1 MSILSLAGLILF
13 AAGLLLLLVDS
24 RVGIICIALGI
35 LALQWMNYRKRSERL
50 KRLKGMRDELRE
62 LNWLEKRRW
71 FFHGDGF

>member
-13 AAGLLLLLVDS
+13 AAGLLLLLVDT
-24 RVGIICIALGI
+24 RIGIASIALGV
-35 LALQWMNYRKRSERL
+35 LALQWMGYRRRSERL

-71 FFHGDGF
+71 FFHGDGY

>member
-13 AAGLLLLLVDS
+13 AAGLLLLLVDT
-24 RVGIICIALGI
+24 RVGIACIALGI
-35 LALQWMNYRKRSERL
+35 LALQWMAYRRRSERL
-50 KRLKGMRDELRE
+50 KRLKGMRDELRQ